1 MARAIYPG
9 TFDPVTNGHVDI
21 VERASQT
28 VEHLTVGVVDVSSK
42 RTMFNVDERIKM
54 FSDAVAHLPNVSVK
68 AYSGLTVNA
77 AREIEATVII
87 RGLRI
92 TSDFEYESEM
102 ALMNRRMAEDVETVC
117 LFSSLQYQILSSSRV
132 KEVAA
137 LGADVSDLVPKN
149 VWVPLVEKLEA
160 KQNKVASTSNS

>member
-21 VERASQT
+21 VERASHT
-28 VEHLTVGVVDVSSK
+28 VDHLTVGVVEVSSK
-42 RTMFNVDERIKM
+42 RTMFDVDERIKM

-77 AREIEATVII
+77 AREIGATVIV

-102 ALMNRRMAEDVETVC
+102 ALMNRRMAEDVETIC
-117 LFSSLQYQILSSSRV
+117 LFSALQYQILSSSRV
-132 KEVAA
+132 KEVAT

-149 VWVPLVEKLEA
+149 VWGPLVERLEKRKA
-160 KQNKVASTSNS
+160 NKQ

>member
-28 VEHLTVGVVDVSSK
+28 VEHLTVGVVNVSSK

-77 AREIEATVII
+77 AREIKATVII

-102 ALMNRRMAEDVETVC
+102 ALMNRRMAQDVETVC
-117 LFSSLQYQILSSSRV
+117 LFSALRYQILSSSRV
-132 KEVAA
+132 KEVAE

-149 VWVPLVEKLEA
+149 VWRPLVERLEA
-160 KQNKVASTSNS
+160 KQNN

>member
-9 TFDPVTNGHVDI
+9 TFDPVTNGHLDI
-21 VERASQT
+21 VERASHA
-28 VEHLTVGVVDVSSK
+28 VDHLTVGVVEISSK
-42 RTMFNVDERIKM
+42 RTMFDLDERIEM
-54 FSDAVAHLPNVSVK
+54 FAEAVANLSNVSVQS
-68 AYSGLTVNA
+68 YSGLTVNA
-77 AREIEATVII
+77 AREIGASVIV

-102 ALMNRRMAEDVETVC
+102 ALMNRRMAGDIETIC
-117 LFSSLQYQILSSSRV
+117 LFSALEYQILSSSRV

-149 VWVPLVEKLEA
+149 VLRPLVERLEERRE
-160 KQNKVASTSNS
+160 K

>member
-21 VERASQT
+21 VERASHT
-28 VEHLTVGVVDVSSK
+28 VDHLTVGVVEGSLK
-42 RTMFNVDERIKM
+42 RTMFDVNERIKM
-54 FSDAVAHLPNVSVK
+54 FSEAVAHLSNVDVK
-68 AYSGLTVNA
+68 PYSGLTVDA
-77 AREIEATVII
+77 ARNFGATVIV

-102 ALMNRRMAEDVETVC
+102 ALMNRRMAEDIETIC
-117 LFSSLQYQILSSSRV
+117 LFSALEYQILSSSRV

-137 LGADVSDLVPKN
+137 LGADVSDLVPPN
-149 VWVPLVEKLEA
+149 VWGPLLERLEKR
-160 KQNKVASTSNS
+160 KASSSS

>member
-9 TFDPVTNGHVDI
+9 TFDPVTNGHLDI
-21 VERASQT
+21 VERASHA
-28 VEHLTVGVVDVSSK
+28 VDHLTVGVVEISSK
-42 RTMFNVDERIKM
+42 RTMFDLDERIEM
-54 FSDAVAHLPNVSVK
+54 FAEAVANLSNVSVQS
-68 AYSGLTVNA
+68 YSGLTVNA
-77 AREIEATVII
+77 AREIGASVIV

-102 ALMNRRMAEDVETVC
+102 ALMNRRMAGDVETIC
-117 LFSSLQYQILSSSRV
+117 LFSALEYQILSSSRV

-149 VWVPLVEKLEA
+149 VLRPLVERLEERRE
-160 KQNKVASTSNS
+160 K

>member
-21 VERASQT
+21 VERASHT
-28 VEHLTVGVVDVSSK
+28 VDHLTVGVVKDSLK
-42 RTMFNVDERIKM
+42 RTMFNVDERIIM
-54 FSDAVAHLPNVSVK
+54 FADAVAHLANVEVK
-68 AYSGLTVNA
+68 PYSGLTINA
-77 AREIEATVII
+77 AREFGATMIV

-102 ALMNRRMAEDVETVC
+102 ALMNRRMAEDIETIC
-117 LFSSLQYQILSSSRV
+117 LFSALAYQILSSSRV

-137 LGADVSDLVPKN
+137 FGADVSDLVPPN
-149 VWVPLVEKLEA
+149 VWKPLVERLA
-160 KQNKVASTSNS
+160 KQKT